1 MAVYFSVLIYVQS
14 KSFSTSRKIDLLSFI
29 LHIVKRVKKW
39 YAIESQNIIKKNF
52 GVKCVRI
59 WERDLSLVS
68 IQLENILFFTLAVI
82 QTYVSTVLYVIY
94 YILYQIIFFFWKY
107 FKNLVLVVLQH
118 SIIIILLFPI
128 SAITEAHTELL
139 LYMTWQTRNPL
150 ITSNSGSRK
159 SIDMLA
165 KPWISCW

>member
-1 MAVYFSVLIYVQS
+1 MVRNQKS
-14 KSFSTSRKIDLLSFI
+14 KYN
-29 LHIVKRVKKW
+29 KK
-39 YAIESQNIIKKNF
+39 KF
-52 GVKCVRI
+52 GVKCVYV

-68 IQLENILFFTLAVI
+68 LQLENILFFYIGSNPNIRQHSFIRNILHTLPD
-82 QTYVSTVLYVIY
+82 Y
-94 YILYQIIFFFWKY
+94 FFFWKY

>member
-14 KSFSTSRKIDLLSFI
+14 NSFSTSRKIDLLSFI

-39 YAIESQNIIKKNF
+39 YAIKSQNIIKKNF
-52 GVKCVRI
+52 GVKCVRMRTRFI
-59 WERDLSLVS
+59 FSFSTARKYTFFYIGSNPNIRQHS
-68 IQLENILFFTLAVI
+68 FIRNILHTLPD
-82 QTYVSTVLYVIY
+82 Y
-94 YILYQIIFFFWKY
+94 FFFWKY

-139 LYMTWQTRNPL
+139 LYMT
-150 ITSNSGSRK
+150 
-159 SIDMLA
+159 
-165 KPWISCW
+165 